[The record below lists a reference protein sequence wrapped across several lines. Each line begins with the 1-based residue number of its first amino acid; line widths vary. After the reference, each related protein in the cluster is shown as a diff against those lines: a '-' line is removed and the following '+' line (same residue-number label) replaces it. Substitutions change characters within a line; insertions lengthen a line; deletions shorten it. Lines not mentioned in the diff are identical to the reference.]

1 MISTPFTSFVGENGP
16 EYGYISIDVT
26 SAVQDILT
34 AGAQFIGFR
43 LSTETDDRFELG
55 RCIGVPEPVLTVV
68 PEPASVLLLALG
80 GLALIRRRQQAVSRT
95 LLLLTVE
102 YILAY
107 RQQWN
112 TNSGYLSGQ
121 I

>member
-68 PEPASVLLLALG
+68 PEPASLRGYEEGRRLG
-80 GLALIRRRQQAVSRT
+80 EVPYCQRGGARKI
-95 LLLLTVE
+95 
-102 YILAY
+102 
-107 RQQWN
+107 
-112 TNSGYLSGQ
+112 
-121 I
+121 